1 MAASSKRPRK
11 SGTTKKKTAYRKTNR
26 RTKNDYILIQE
37 IKAVVVFAI
46 SILLFLCNFGLIGKV
61 GNFLSGFMFG
71 LFGLLAYIAPLMI
84 GLIVVF
90 VMMNAGNGQAVKKTV
105 AGSFLFLSVSM
116 FIDMIFGFV
125 KTAEKYS
132 FKDFYS
138 ICSDT
143 HKGGGVIASSLN
155 YLLIKCIDKVGAYV
169 VIVLIF
175 IICMIILTE
184 KSIISLMESTSDNLR
199 TRRAENDQFKDEYIE
214 ERSRKKADRVNQ
226 RRIKNELLQAEKEQ
240 KKLDSESDKSLIE
253 QLKNQKEDEKI
264 LRKNKKAVGVTKD
277 TEIVQDSANAKNG
290 DVHEII
296 LNGFDPTLDDI
307 TIENIQNDVVTE
319 ITSKADGINISSIND
334 IPKKEI
340 KNSVDDDLIVLVN
353 EQANESKKANE
364 TMDNSVVIPDSQS
377 LVHNNYQFPPMSL
390 LKKGSGSSKKDSRQE
405 IDETARKLEE
415 TLKIFGV
422 AATVT
427 NFSQGP
433 TVTRFELQPELG
445 VKVSRIKNLSDD
457 IKLNLAA
464 SDIRIEAPIPGKAA
478 IGIEV
483 PNKVNQA
490 VLFRDLIDNDDFSK
504 FNSDLA
510 FAVGKDISGKNII
523 FDIDKFPHLLIAGA
537 TGSGKSVC
545 INTLIMSILYKANP
559 DDVKLIMIDPKV
571 VELSVYNGIPHLLL
585 PVVTDAKKAA
595 ATLNYAVNEMMERYK
610 KFADMNTRDLAGYN
624 REVELRGETEVYKK
638 LPQIVIIVDELAD
651 LIMVAKNDVEDAICR
666 LAQLA
671 RAAGIHLIIA
681 TQRPSVDVITGL
693 IKANMPSRIA
703 FAVSSGIDS
712 RTILDM
718 GGAEELLGRGDM
730 LFFPKGLKKPVRLQ
744 GGYVDDQEVNS
755 VVDFLKKGNA
765 PSYDADIEQKI
776 SSLSQ
781 PSHSGGGSSTDDNES
796 GYDDMFAEAGR
807 FIIETNKASIGML
820 QRKFKMGFNR
830 AARVM
835 DQLAE
840 AGVVGPDEGTKPRQI
855 LMGPD
860 QFENF
865 IENDM

>member
-1 MAASSKRPRK
+1 MASASKRSPKRGGSKKKNTSAKKVNAAS
-11 SGTTKKKTAYRKTNR
+11 
-26 RTKNDYILIQE
+26 RTKNDYILGQE
-37 IKAVVVFAI
+37 IKAVVIFAV
-46 SILLFLCNFGLIGKV
+46 SIILFLCNFGLIGKF
-61 GNFLSGFMFG
+61 GDILSAGMFG
-71 LFGLLAYIAPLMI
+71 LFGLLAYAAPLLLGFIIVFMMI
-84 GLIVVF
+84 
-90 VMMNAGNGQAVKKTV
+90 NEGNGAAIRKTV
-105 AGSFLFLSVSM
+105 SGAVLFIAADMLLDM
-116 FIDMIFGFV
+116 FTGIS
-125 KTAEKYS
+125 KTLEKYDIKALFS
-132 FKDFYS
+132 NGSVDKR
-138 ICSDT
+138 
-143 HKGGGVIASSLN
+143 GGGVIASSLN
-155 YLLIKCIDKVGAYV
+155 YLLIKCIDKVGTY
-169 VIVLIF
+169 IV
-175 IICMIILTE
+175 IILIIVICLILITG
-184 KSIISLMESTSDNLR
+184 KSLVSMVEDTKDSVQSRKD
-199 TRRAENDQFKDEYIE
+199 ENKEFQQEYIE
-214 ERSRKKADRVNQ
+214 ERELRRKERSARSEERRRKIEEAKATKD
-226 RRIKNELLQAEKEQ
+226 QAKQQ
-240 KKLDSESDKSLIE
+240 KD
-253 QLKNQKEDEKI
+253 DEKV

-277 TEIVQDSANAKNG
+277 TVIVPDTSAKDNYD

-296 LNGFDPTLDDI
+296 LNGFDPTLDDMNVE
-307 TIENIQNDVVTE
+307 TAAETPLVH
-319 ITSKADGINISSIND
+319 SIND
-334 IPKKEI
+334 NRPRTNEI
-340 KNSVDDDLIVLVN
+340 FYEPDLNETDNDDSEDVIVLVD
-353 EQANESKKANE
+353 EPVKEITKPVAK
-364 TMDNSVVIPDSQS
+364 PDSVKTS
-377 LVHNNYQFPPMSL
+377 DISAEINNKPVASQYEFPPIDL
-390 LKKGSGSSKKDSRQE
+390 LKKGSYQSKTDSAQE
-405 IDETARKLEE
+405 IRDTSRKLQE
-415 TLKIFGV
+415 TLAIFGV
-422 AATVT
+422 EATVT
-427 NFSQGP
+427 DISQGP
-433 TVTRFELQPELG
+433 TVTRFELQPKVG
-445 VKVSRIKNLSDD
+445 VKVSKIKNLSDD

-490 VLFRDLIDNDDFSK
+490 VLFRDLIENNDFK
-504 FNSDLA
+504 NFNSNLA

-624 REVELRGETEVYKK
+624 REVESRGESEIYKK

-703 FAVSSGIDS
+703 FAVSSGTDS

-744 GGYVDDQEVNS
+744 GGYVDDQEVNK
-755 VVDFLKKGNA
+755 VVDFLKQRSSV
-765 PSYDADIEQKI
+765 SYDADIEQKI
-776 SSLSQ
+776 SVSMTQ
-781 PSHSGGGSSTDDNES
+781 TSHQGAGGADDNAS
-796 GYDDMFAEAGR
+796 GYDDMFIEAGR

-840 AGVVGPDEGTKPRQI
+840 AGVVGPDEGTKPRAI

-865 IENDM
+865 IENEM